1 MSSIFSN
8 LKSLGFDKLDDLE
21 IYTEKDK
28 PERQLK
34 NTSTPKR
41 EIDINTLLYDKKVHC
56 PVCSHDFTART
67 VKVSAPRIESKDSDF
82 FIRYYVVNPYFY
94 DVWVCP
100 VCGYSAMKI
109 DFPKIRSFQL
119 EFIRNKISTQW
130 KGRNYPSIY
139 DEEIA
144 IERYKLALL
153 NAIVQEAKDSQKAM
167 ICLKLAWMYRLL
179 DDNTNEKEFL
189 KKALEGFLR
198 AYDEEASPIYGL
210 DRYSL
215 MYLIGEL
222 YRRTG
227 SYENGSRWL
236 GNVVTS
242 TLASQKIKDKARDM
256 RELCKKMM

>member
-8 LKSLGFDKLDDLE
+8 LKSLGFDKVDDLK

-28 PERQLK
+28 PKRHLK
-34 NTSTPKR
+34 NTNTPKK

-82 FIRYYVVNPYFY
+82 FIRYYVINPYFY

-100 VCGYSAMKI
+100 VCGYSAMKV

-130 KGRNYPSIY
+130 KGRNYPSLY

-153 NAIVQEAKDSQKAM
+153 NAIVQEV
-167 ICLKLAWMYRLL
+167 
-179 DDNTNEKEFL
+179 L

-198 AYDEEASPIYGL
+198 AYEEEPCPIYGL

-236 GNVVTS
+236 GSVVTS
-242 TLASQKIKDKARDM
+242 SVASQKIKDKARDM